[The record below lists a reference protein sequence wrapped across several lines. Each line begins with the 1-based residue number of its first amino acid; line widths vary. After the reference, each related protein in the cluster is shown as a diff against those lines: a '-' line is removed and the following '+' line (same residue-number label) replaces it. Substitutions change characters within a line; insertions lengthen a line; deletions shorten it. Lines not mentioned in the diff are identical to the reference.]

1 MKVLIAGG
9 SGAIGRRLI
18 PDLIAQ
24 GHDVT
29 ALTRSERGKAG
40 LEELGAR
47 ALIADALDDPAVMS
61 AVTRAEPEVVI
72 SQLTALTGVKSV
84 RRFDKVFALTNRLR
98 IEGTDHLLAAAKAAG
113 ARRFI
118 VQSYGN
124 WNFERAGGPAKT
136 EADAFDPSPPQAQT
150 ESMAALRHLEAAV
163 RGAEGIE
170 ALALRYANFYGPG
183 TSYGVDGEIT
193 ALVRKRAFPIIG
205 DGAGVWSFVHVDD
218 AAAVTLAALERG
230 RPGVYNVADDEP
242 APVAQWLPYFAEISG
257 AKAPMHV
264 PVWLGRMAGGEVTVS
279 MVTRIRGAANGLAK
293 REFDWQPRYP
303 SWRQGFAATFG
314 RPPASTDEPADPG
327 GMEHRDEWASRSA

>member
-18 PDLIAQ
+18 PELIAQ

-29 ALTRSERGKAG
+29 ALTRSERRKAG

-47 ALIADALDDPAVMS
+47 ALIADALDGPAVMS
-61 AVTRAEPEVVI
+61 AVTGAEPEVVI
-72 SQLTALTGVKSV
+72 AQLTALTGVTNL

-98 IEGTDHLLAAAKAAG
+98 TEGTDHLLASAKAAG

-124 WNFERAGGPAKT
+124 WNFARTGGPAKT
-136 EADAFDPSPPQAQT
+136 EEDAFDPSPPKTQI

-163 RGAEGIE
+163 REAEGID
-170 ALALRYANFYGPG
+170 AIALRYANFYGPG

-193 ALVRKRAFPIIG
+193 GLVRKRAFPIIG

-218 AAAVTLAALERG
+218 AAALTLAALEHG

-242 APVAQWLPYFAEISG
+242 APVGQWLPYFAEVSG
-257 AKAPMHV
+257 AKTPMHV
-264 PVWLGRMAGGEVTVS
+264 PVWLGRMAAGEAVVS
-279 MVTRIRGAANGLAK
+279 MMTRIRGAANGLAK
-293 REFDWQPRYP
+293 REFDWELRYP

-314 RPPASTDEPADPG
+314 RAPASTDEPADFSG
-327 GMEHRDEWASRSA
+327 ASR

>member
-9 SGAIGRRLI
+9 SGAIGTRLI

-24 GHDVT
+24 GHEVT
-29 ALTRSERGKAG
+29 ALTRSERRKAG

-47 ALIADALDDPAVMS
+47 ALIADALDGPAVMK
-61 AVTRAEPEVVI
+61 AVTGAEPEVVI
-72 SQLTALTGVKSV
+72 AQLTALTGVTSL

-98 IEGTDHLLAAAKAAG
+98 IEGTDHLLAAAQAAG

-124 WNFERAGGPAKT
+124 WNFERTGGPAKT
-136 EADAFDPSPPQAQT
+136 EEDAFDPAPPRTQI

-163 RGAEGIE
+163 REAEGIE

-183 TSYGVDGEIT
+183 TSYGLDGEIT

-205 DGAGVWSFVHVDD
+205 DGAGVWSFVHIDD
-218 AAAVTLAALERG
+218 AAALTLAALEHG

-242 APVAQWLPYFAEISG
+242 APVAQWLPYFAEVSG

-264 PVWLGRMAGGEVTVS
+264 PAWLGRMAAGEAVVS
-279 MVTRIRGAANGLAK
+279 MMTRIRGAANGLAK
-293 REFDWQPRYP
+293 REFDWEPRHR

-314 RPPASTDEPADPG
+314 RALESTDEQADLDDT
-327 GMEHRDEWASRSA
+327 EHRDDWASRSA